1 MCNNH
6 KPVILILDDD
16 PYILEELSQVIT
28 DEEWVPKTFSTGQSA
43 LDYFEEKKV
52 ACAII
57 DLGLPD
63 MNGIE
68 VLKRMKEAR
77 PLVPVLVL
85 TGEGY
90 LVDNAIEATRL
101 GALNFLDKPVSNIP
115 LTQHIHNALELSR
128 LQLRNADLKSL
139 SFESLGMIGRSEAM
153 QKITYLVEHY
163 MDLEH
168 PVLLTGETG
177 TGKSLLAEAIHS
189 LSSRREKPFYTID
202 CSQLTEE
209 LFVTEVFGHQR
220 GAFTGAQNKD
230 KSGKVEMA
238 AGGTLFMD
246 EIQDLSLA
254 NQGRLRRFIETRRF
268 SRLGETR
275 EREVDTRI
283 ILASNQDLEELVVQ
297 KKFQKDFYM
306 RMNTFAIEL
315 PPLSERLEDIPRIA
329 DYMLKKECRVYGQ
342 PFNGFTQQAIYYL
355 QSLNYP
361 GNMRSLQGLIQRTV
375 ALAVYSLEKQQI
387 DERDIHLAWSLQNT
401 PTDGNGQLETDYN
414 LRLEAYKHRL
424 IVDAL
429 GKHEFNMTR
438 AAEYLGLA
446 LDNLSK
452 KIKRLGIDVPQLKR
466 ELLRKAIS
474 SD

>member
-16 PYILEELSQVIT
+16 PYILEEISQVIT
-28 DEEWVPKTFSTGQSA
+28 DENWVPKTFSTGQSA
-43 LDYFEEKKV
+43 LDYFEDKPV
-52 ACAII
+52 ACAVI

-63 MNGIE
+63 MSGIE
-68 VLKRMKEAR
+68 VLKRMKLAR

-128 LQLRNADLKSL
+128 LQLRNEDLKNL
-139 SFESLGMIGRSEAM
+139 SFESLGMIGRSDAM
-153 QKITYLVEHY
+153 QKILYLVEHY

-168 PVLLTGETG
+168 PVLITGETG
-177 TGKSLLAEAIHS
+177 TGKSLLAETIHS
-189 LSSRREKPFYTID
+189 LSSRRDKPFYIID

-209 LFVTEVFGHQR
+209 LFVSEVFGHQR
-220 GAFTGAQNKD
+220 GAFTGAQKD
-230 KSGKVEMA
+230 KAGKVEMA
-238 AGGTLFMD
+238 AGGTLFLD

-254 NQGRLRRFIETRRF
+254 NQGRLRRFVESRKF
-268 SRLGETR
+268 SRLGELK
-275 EREVDTRI
+275 EREVNTRI
-283 ILASNQDLEELVVQ
+283 LLASNQDLAELVE
-297 KKFQKDFYM
+297 KKAFQKDLYM
-306 RMNTFAIEL
+306 RFNTFAIDL
-315 PPLSERLEDIPRIA
+315 PPLSARLEDIPRIA
-329 DYMLKKECRVYGQ
+329 DYMLKRECRLYNQ
-342 PFNGFTQQAIYYL
+342 PFSGFTQQAIYYL

-375 ALAVYSLEKQQI
+375 ALAEYSLEKQQI

-401 PTDGNGQLETDYN
+401 PTEENGQIETDYN
-414 LRLEAYKHRL
+414 LQLEAYKRRL

-429 GKHEFNMTR
+429 SKHEFNMTR

-452 KIKRLGIDVPQLKR
+452 KIKRLGIDVPQLKK
-466 ELLRKAIS
+466 ELIRNAVS
-474 SD
+474 TD

>member
-1 MCNNH
+1 MRNNE

-16 PYILEELSQVIT
+16 PYILEEISQVIT
-28 DEEWVPKTFSTGQSA
+28 DEDWVPKSFGAGQVA
-43 LDYFEEKKV
+43 LDYFEENEV
-52 ACAII
+52 ACAVI

-68 VLKRMKEAR
+68 VLKRMKASK

-90 LVDNAIEATRL
+90 LVDNAVEATRL

-139 SFESLGMIGRSEAM
+139 SFESLGVIGRSEAM
-153 QKITYLVEHY
+153 QKVLFLVERY
-163 MDLEH
+163 MDLDH
-168 PVLLTGETG
+168 AVVITGETG
-177 TGKSLLAEAIHS
+177 TGKSVLAEGIHN
-189 LSSRREKPFYTID
+189 LSSRRDQQFYTID

-209 LFVTEVFGHQR
+209 LFESEVFGHQR
-220 GAFTGAQNKD
+220 GSFSGAQKD
-230 KSGKVEMA
+230 KAGKVEMA
-238 AGGTLFMD
+238 AGGTLFLD

-254 NQGRLRRFIETRRF
+254 NQGRLRRFIQTRKFLRV
-268 SRLGETR
+268 GENK

-283 ILASNQDLEELVVQ
+283 ILASNQNLKELVE
-297 KKFQKDFYM
+297 KRAFLEDLYM
-306 RMNTFAIEL
+306 RIKAFAIEL
-315 PPLSERLEDIPRIA
+315 PPLSERLEDIPSFAEQI
-329 DYMLKKECRVYGQ
+329 LKRECRQYNLL
-342 PFNGFTQQAIYYL
+342 FTGFTRQAIFYL
-355 QSLNYP
+355 QSLNYHP
-361 GNMRSLQGLIQRTV
+361 GNLRSLQGLIQRTV
-375 ALAVYSLEKQQI
+375 ALAKYSLEKQQI
-387 DERDIHLAWSLQNT
+387 DEQDIHLAWSLER
-401 PTDGNGQLETDYN
+401 DRKEENGTTETNYNILLET
-414 LRLEAYKHRL
+414 YKRRL

-429 GKHEFNMTR
+429 GKHEYNMTR

-452 KIKRLGIDVPQLKR
+452 KNKRLGIDVVQLKR
-466 ELLRKAIS
+466 ELLRKAV